1 MGNDGEKGGDDD
13 EGISQGLT
21 RANYLVNVRIVL
33 REHHV
38 IASRV
43 YFLNCFRWAKYLLGT
58 SGQGREG

>member
-43 YFLNCFRWAKYLLGT
+43 YFLNCFRLAKYLPVP
-58 SGQGREG
+58 S